1 MLLGYNTETTYDLG
15 TILVLRSMA
24 SGPQE
29 KLLSLTLLVLVML
42 VAAGTE
48 QPLELREC
56 NLVASVSEDRSEVR
70 GRSAGCGERPRCS
83 SSMSCVGCGKGSAW
97 LLASTSSVCSL

>member
-1 MLLGYNTETTYDLG
+1 MLLRYKTETTYDLG

-56 NLVASVSEDRSEVR
+56 NLVASVSEVRGQKSEVVDHP
-70 GRSAGCGERPRCS
+70 RP
-83 SSMSCVGCGKGSAW
+83 
-97 LLASTSSVCSL
+97 SLT

>member
-1 MLLGYNTETTYDLG
+1 MLCCNTETTYDLG

-29 KLLSLTLLVLVML
+29 KLLSLTLLVLVLL

-56 NLVASVSEDRSEVR
+56 NLVASVSEDRSEVK
-70 GRSAGCGERPRCS
+70 GRR
-83 SSMSCVGCGKGSAW
+83 
-97 LLASTSSVCSL
+97 STPS